1 MELLTPQ
8 EVIQILKIKK
18 RTLYYY
24 VQKGVL
30 PYVRLQRNLR
40 FRRQD
45 IEEFIQSRLTRNA
58 EVDEKVESIIASIKS
73 KIEQID

>member
-8 EVIQILKIKK
+8 EVMQILKITK

-24 VQKGVL
+24 VQTGVL

-45 IEEFIQSRLTRNA
+45 IEEFIQSRLTRNT